1 MNTPRNSLVEA
12 LRLQND
18 TLQEEIITLR
28 QLNVEL
34 HQTLIKV
41 NADLSTLV
49 RQVGPHL
56 NTAEFNRMLETLNG
70 MSAGLVAK
78 AATDGPDADPTTG
91 IPYGDLT

>member
-18 TLQEEIITLR
+18 NLQAEMMSLR

-34 HQTLIKV
+34 HQTLTKV

-56 NTAEFNRMLETLNG
+56 STVEFNRMLKTLNS
-70 MSAGLVAK
+70 MSGGLVPQV
-78 AATDGPDADPTTG
+78 ATAGPDADPTTG

>member
-18 TLQEEIITLR
+18 NLQAEMMSLR

-34 HQTLIKV
+34 HQTLTKV

-49 RQVGPHL
+49 RQVGPHIS
-56 NTAEFNRMLETLNG
+56 TVEFNRMLKTLNK
-70 MSAGLVAK
+70 MSTGFVAK